1 MKKQS
6 IQKKFRNTTFGFH
19 QYWNLHYTE
28 YDSGGLEKD
37 YAVFI
42 KAKSYKLA
50 KSILS
55 QKITEDMAG
64 VKIKSIQG
72 AMFHKDYKYEGL
84 RLNLE
89 QWNQIR
95 EAAFPNIANV
105 LYKNHLPRPKGKWN
119 RFSYPRDLSHMGF
132 KKGKENWSTIN
143 RKGKTLAPELREG
156 KIWRGDKWV
165 VWDKEDMLK
174 TKNLIVNAFI
184 LHDNNRSKS
193 AEYLGLSRGVLYK
206 TMKMIQNTDWKK
218 EYPPPKPF
226 SNARPACKKLRSK
239 IQKRIMAERKANGIG
254 AFAHITKEQEAK
266 RLKKLIA
273 TKHAQLQ
280 KSISKNIPLIKDA
293 LKNSNNI
300 RRDAA
305 KFLNVKNSWLQ
316 KWMIKTKHI
325 IDWSKDY
332 PSPYCCRK

>member
-28 YDSGGLEKD
+28 CESDGSEKD

-50 KSILS
+50 KSILN
-55 QKITEDMAG
+55 QKITEDMPH

-72 AMFHKDYKYEGL
+72 AMFHKDYTHEGSNL
-84 RLNLE
+84 SLE
-89 QWNQIR
+89 QWCQIR

-105 LYKNHLPRPKGKWN
+105 LYKKHLPRAEGKWN
-119 RFSYPRDLSHMGF
+119 RFSYPRNLSHIGF

-143 RKGKTLAPELREG
+143 RKGKTLAPELRGG

-174 TKNLIVNAFI
+174 TKNLIINAFI

-193 AEYLGLSRGVLYK
+193 AEHLGINRNSLYK
-206 TMKMIQNTDWKK
+206 IMRRIPNTDWNK

-226 SNARPACKKLRSK
+226 SNARPVCKKLRSK
-239 IQKRIMAERKANGIG
+239 IQKRIMAERKAKGIK
-254 AFAHITKEQEAK
+254 AFGHLTKEQEEE
-266 RLKKLIA
+266 RLSKVIA
-273 TKHAQLQ
+273 TKRAQLE
-280 KSISKNIPLIKDA
+280 KSISKNVPLIENA

-305 KFLNVKNSWLQ
+305 KFLNVKSSWLH
-316 KWMIKTKHI
+316 KWMVKTKHI
-325 IDWSKDY
+325 INWQKDY
-332 PSPYCCRK
+332 PSPYCSSK